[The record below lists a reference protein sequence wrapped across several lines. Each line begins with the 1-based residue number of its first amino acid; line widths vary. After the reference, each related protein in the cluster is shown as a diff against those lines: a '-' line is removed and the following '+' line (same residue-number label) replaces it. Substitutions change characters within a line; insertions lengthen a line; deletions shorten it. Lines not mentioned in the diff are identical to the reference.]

1 MVCQLSDGWC
11 WSVVAGNVYE
21 QSDKINLV
29 EDEGVKVKSANKTKK
44 ELTDEL
50 EALRERVSKLERR
63 ERTSRQTL
71 GNIGERT
78 ERSFAQM
85 SHMHEAI
92 FVIFDRKLEFVN
104 DSFAELFGLS
114 PEEACSS
121 DFDPMTLIAP
131 ENRHEIREQYRKG
144 CYGAF
149 TTKQLNFTGL
159 SKDGLKRECETFLLF
174 IPYKWG
180 LAIHGTLRS
189 ISVDRQIDE
198 ALQRRHSD
206 LRVESNAVP
215 TGVLSTDRDHLFMH

>member
-1 MVCQLSDGWC
+1 M
-11 WSVVAGNVYE
+11 
-21 QSDKINLV
+21 
-29 EDEGVKVKSANKTKK
+29 KSPNKTKK
-44 ELTDEL
+44 ELIDEL
-50 EALRERVSKLERR
+50 EALRERVSELERH
-63 ERTSRQTL
+63 ERNSRQTL

-78 ERSFAQM
+78 KRSFAQM

-104 DSFAELFGLS
+104 DRFSELFGLS

-131 ENRHEIREQYRKG
+131 ENRHDIRELYRKG
-144 CYGAF
+144 CCGAF

-189 ISVDRQIDE
+189 ISVDKRIDE
-198 ALQRRHSD
+198 ASQWRHSD
-206 LRVESNAVP
+206 LRVVSNAVP
-215 TGVLSTDRDHLFMH
+215 TGVLYADRDHLLMQ

>member
-1 MVCQLSDGWC
+1 M
-11 WSVVAGNVYE
+11 
-21 QSDKINLV
+21 
-29 EDEGVKVKSANKTKK
+29 KSANKTKK

-50 EALRERVSKLERR
+50 EALQERVSELERR
-63 ERTSRQTL
+63 ERNSRQVL
-71 GNIGERT
+71 VNFGERT
-78 ERSFAQM
+78 ERFFAQM

-104 DSFAELFGLS
+104 DRFSELFGLS
-114 PEEACSS
+114 PEEACNS

-131 ENRHEIREQYRKG
+131 ENRHDIREQYRKG
-144 CYGAF
+144 CCGAF

-174 IPYKWG
+174 ILYKWG

-198 ALQRRHSD
+198 ALQSGHSD
-206 LRVESNAVP
+206 LRVELNAVP
-215 TGVLSTDRDHLFMH
+215 TGVLYADRDHLLMQ

>member
-1 MVCQLSDGWC
+1 
-11 WSVVAGNVYE
+11 
-21 QSDKINLV
+21 
-29 EDEGVKVKSANKTKK
+29 
-44 ELTDEL
+44 
-50 EALRERVSKLERR
+50 
-63 ERTSRQTL
+63 
-71 GNIGERT
+71 
-78 ERSFAQM
+78 
-85 SHMHEAI
+85 
-92 FVIFDRKLEFVN
+92 
-104 DSFAELFGLS
+104 
-114 PEEACSS
+114 
-121 DFDPMTLIAP
+121 MTLIAP
-131 ENRHEIREQYRKG
+131 ENRHDIREQYRKG
-144 CYGAF
+144 CCGAF

>member
-1 MVCQLSDGWC
+1 M
-11 WSVVAGNVYE
+11 
-21 QSDKINLV
+21 
-29 EDEGVKVKSANKTKK
+29 KSTNKTKK
-44 ELTDEL
+44 ELFDEL
-50 EALRERVSKLERR
+50 EALRERVSELERR
-63 ERTSRQTL
+63 ERNSRQTL
-71 GNIGERT
+71 GNFGERT
-78 ERSFAQM
+78 ERFFAQM

-104 DSFAELFGLS
+104 DRFAELFGLS

-131 ENRHEIREQYRKG
+131 ENRHEIRELYRKG
-144 CYGAF
+144 CCGAF

-189 ISVDRQIDE
+189 ISVDRRIDE
-198 ALQRRHSD
+198 ALQRRHSY
-206 LRVESNAVP
+206 LPVVFNAVP
-215 TGVLSTDRDHLFMH
+215 TGVLYADRDHLFMQANETFGKSNGLPMEQIPRVDYPVKQAKGMEL